1 MHTVIYSQAAR
12 KDLKSL
18 PGDLSKRIF
27 RSISAIKEDPY
38 SYVKKI
44 KGSANS
50 PLYSLRVGSYRV
62 IMMIEDERMIIFVIE
77 VGDRSTIY
85 RKY

>member
-27 RSISAIKEDPY
+27 CSISAIKEDPY

-44 KGSANS
+44 KGSAKS
-50 PLYSLRVGSYRV
+50 PLYSLRVGPSRV